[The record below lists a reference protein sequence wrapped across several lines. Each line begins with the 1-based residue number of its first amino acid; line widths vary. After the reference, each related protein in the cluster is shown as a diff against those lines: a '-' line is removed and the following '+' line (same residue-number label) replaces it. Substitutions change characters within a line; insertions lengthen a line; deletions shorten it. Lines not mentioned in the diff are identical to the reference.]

1 MRDTIESEVELMLDS
16 LRGATADLARSANV
30 AVSRMVLRS
39 QLSSAIAH
47 AGKAQ
52 HAAEVLQAAALTEIM
67 ENENASFGQD
77 RCVCPGSGP
86 VTDKLL
92 SEEKG
97 QQPTKRHAAEQHGP
111 I

>member
-1 MRDTIESEVELMLDS
+1 VRKAVETDVEVVLAS
-16 LRGATADLARSANV
+16 LRGATADLARSANI
-30 AVSRMVLRS
+30 AISRMVLRS

-52 HAAEVLQAAALTEIM
+52 HAAEVLHAAALAEIM
-67 ENENASFGQD
+67 EDENAGLGKD
-77 RCVCPGSGP
+77 HCVFPRSGA

-97 QQPTKRHAAEQHGP
+97 
-111 I
+111 

>member
-39 QLSSAIAH
+39 QLSSAIAY

-52 HAAEVLQAAALTEIM
+52 HAAEALHAVALAQIM
-67 ENENASFGQD
+67 EDETASLGQD
-77 RCVCPGSGP
+77 GCVCPGSGP
-86 VTDKLL
+86 VTDKPL
-92 SEEKG
+92 SEE
-97 QQPTKRHAAEQHGP
+97 
-111 I
+111 